1 MTIIAFHPSLFQ
13 TIPGFISCKRMIGK
27 MGTVSHAK
35 NSVMWLVLSERSV
48 KAVRNHIIIIVIFAN
63 VQTCV
68 CTHEYLKIPK
78 VLIMI
83 GVSLSEPHMYMTA
96 LHKSVSMVVGLLVW
110 TNHLLYT

>member
-1 MTIIAFHPSLFQ
+1 MQKDDRKIEDSYL
-13 TIPGFISCKRMIGK
+13 M
-27 MGTVSHAK
+27 SHAQ

-48 KAVRNHIIIIVIFAN
+48 KAVRNHCVFIIIIVIFVN
-63 VQTCV
+63 VQTCA
-68 CTHEYLKIPK
+68 CMHEYQKILK
-78 VLIMI
+78 VLIII